1 MKALHSYTLERKAG
15 MNKSNRTENSAVTAR
30 KNTERMGNAPIFPLL
45 LSMAVPGLLGTLTT
59 YLYRTVDQIFVGN
72 FVGRNALGGI
82 SVLSPFNNVVIALTL
97 FITVGGASMLS
108 LAMGR
113 QDFDKANKLFT
124 NIIIQAVGMAAAV
137 SVLFC
142 IFAEPFVGMCGA
154 KEGSQVYDYAVVYLR
169 ITSIGQIL
177 NMLNVGLAAVIRSEG
192 NTKYSMFANMV
203 GAVLNV
209 FLNFLL
215 MVVFPLGIAGAAI
228 ATVGSQLAGA
238 VFSAAYFFSGRS
250 NLKWAGFGVV
260 DIRQMVTIAKMG
272 IAPSIFQMLS
282 FVTNIMI
289 NKSLQHY
296 GDLDPYYSLI
306 GGGELC
312 ISALSVVNTVE
323 QFIISTASGINQAA
337 APVISYNY
345 GRKSF
350 RRVRRAALTSQAM
363 AFAFAVVIWT
373 AMMLAPEFVIQL
385 FSKNDAQLLD
395 YGMMAMRTS
404 KCLALFGG
412 YQMLVSMYFSSIG
425 KPEVATLVS
434 LSRHGIFF
442 IPALIL
448 LPKFFGLMGVLYA
461 TPVSD
466 GCSLIVV
473 TTMYAREMLRLGR
486 LKEGESFDDRSW
498 IARFFSR
505 DKRIYKKSA

>member
-1 MKALHSYTLERKAG
+1 MMEAGNEAEEKRNNKASI
-15 MNKSNRTENSAVTAR
+15 AR
-30 KNTERMGNAPIFPLL
+30 RNTEKMGTAPIFPLL

-82 SVLSPFNNVVIALTL
+82 AVLSPFNNVVIALTL

-108 LAMGR
+108 LSMGR
-113 QDFDKANKLFT
+113 QDYTHANKLFT
-124 NIIIQAVGMAAAV
+124 NIIIQAIGMAAVV
-137 SVLFC
+137 SLIFS
-142 IFAEPFVGMCGA
+142 IFAEPFVGLCGA
-154 KEGSQVYDYAVVYLR
+154 KKGSEVYNYAVVYLR
-169 ITSIGQIL
+169 ITSIGQL
-177 NMLNVGLAAVIRSEG
+177 FNMLNVGLAAIIRSEG

-215 MVVFPLGIAGAAI
+215 MVVFPLGIVGAAV
-228 ATVGSQLAGA
+228 ATVGSQLCGA
-238 VFSAAYFFSGRS
+238 AFSAAYFLRGKS
-250 NLKWAGFGVV
+250 NLKWVGFQVV

-289 NKSLQHY
+289 NKSLQYY
-296 GDLDPYYSLI
+296 GDIDPYYSLI

-337 APVISYNY
+337 APVISFNY
-345 GRKSF
+345 GKKSF
-350 RRVRRAALTSQAM
+350 KRVRRATLTSQGM
-363 AFAFAVVIWT
+363 AFFFAIIIWT
-373 AMMLAPEFVIQL
+373 AMMMAPEFVINL
-385 FSKNDAQLLD
+385 FSKDDSQLLE
-395 YGMMAMRTS
+395 YGVMAMRTS

-425 KPEVATLVS
+425 KPEVATMVS
-434 LSRHGIFF
+434 LSRHGIFL
-442 IPALIL
+442 IPALYI

-473 TTMYAREMLRLGR
+473 TTMYIREMLRLGR

-498 IARFFSR
+498 IAKTFG
-505 DKRIYKKSA
+505 KEKKLEKKSA

>member
-1 MKALHSYTLERKAG
+1 
-15 MNKSNRTENSAVTAR
+15 MNAK
-30 KNTERMGNAPIFPLL
+30 KNTERMGTAPIFPLL

-82 SVLSPFNNVVIALTL
+82 AVLSPFNNVVIALTL

-108 LAMGR
+108 LSMGR

-124 NIIIQAVGMAAAV
+124 NIIIQAIGMAAVV
-137 SVLFC
+137 SLIFS
-142 IFAEPFVGMCGA
+142 IFAEPFVGLCGA
-154 KEGSQVYDYAVVYLR
+154 KPGSEVYGYAVIYLR
-169 ITSIGQIL
+169 ITSIGQL
-177 NMLNVGLAAVIRSEG
+177 FNMLNVGLAAIIRSEG
-192 NTKYSMFANMV
+192 NTKYSMFANMI

-215 MVVFPLGIAGAAI
+215 MVMVPLGIVGAAA

-238 VFSAAYFFSGRS
+238 AFSAAYFLRGKS
-250 NLKWAGFGVV
+250 NLKWAGVRAV
-260 DIRQMVTIAKMG
+260 DIRQMITIAKMG

-289 NKSLQHY
+289 NKSLQYY
-296 GDLDPYYSLI
+296 GDLDAYYSLI

-323 QFIISTASGINQAA
+323 QFITSAASGINQAA
-337 APVISYNY
+337 APIISYNY
-345 GRKSF
+345 GKKSF
-350 RRVRRAALTSQAM
+350 KRVRRAALTSQGM
-363 AFAFAVVIWT
+363 AFFFAAIIWT
-373 AMMLAPEFVIQL
+373 AMMAAPEFVIHL
-385 FSKNDAQLLD
+385 FSKGDEQFME
-395 YGMMAMRTS
+395 YGIMAMRTC

-425 KPEVATLVS
+425 KPEIATMVS

-442 IPALIL
+442 IPALYI
-448 LPKFFGLMGVLYA
+448 LPKYFGLMGVLYA

-466 GCSLIVV
+466 GCSFIVV
-473 TTMYAREMLRLGR
+473 TTMYIREMLRLGR
-486 LKEGESFDDRSW
+486 LKEGEEFDDRSW
-498 IARFFSR
+498 IA
-505 DKRIYKKSA
+505 KKFGKKKNINNEIDVA

>member
-1 MKALHSYTLERKAG
+1 
-15 MNKSNRTENSAVTAR
+15 MNAKR
-30 KNTERMGNAPIFPLL
+30 NTERMGTAPILPLL
-45 LSMAVPGLLGTLTT
+45 LSMAVPGLLGTMTT

-72 FVGRNALGGI
+72 FVGRNALGGV

-108 LAMGR
+108 LSMGR

-124 NIIIQAVGMAAAV
+124 NIIIQAVGMATVV
-137 SVLFC
+137 SLLFS
-142 IFAEPFVGMCGA
+142 IFAEPFVSLCGA
-154 KEGSQVYDYAVVYLR
+154 REGSEVYGYAVTYLR
-169 ITSIGQIL
+169 ITSIGQL
-177 NMLNVGLAAVIRSEG
+177 FNMLNVGLAAIIRSEG
-192 NTKYSMFANMV
+192 NTKYSMFANMI
-203 GAVLNV
+203 GAALNV
-209 FLNFLL
+209 ILNYLL
-215 MVVFPLGIAGAAI
+215 IVVFPMGIAGAAI

-238 VFSAAYFFSGRS
+238 IFSAAYFFRGKS
-250 NLKWAGFGVV
+250 NLRWVGLQVIDMK
-260 DIRQMVTIAKMG
+260 QMLTIAKMG

-323 QFIISTASGINQAA
+323 QFIVSTASGINQAA

-350 RRVRRAALTSQAM
+350 KRVRKATLTSQGM
-363 AFAFAVVIWT
+363 AFVFAAVIWT
-373 AMMLAPEFVIQL
+373 AMMLAPEFVINL
-385 FSKNDAQLLD
+385 FSKNDAQLMD
-395 YGMMAMRTS
+395 YGVMAMRTC

-412 YQMLVSMYFSSIG
+412 YQMLISMYFSSIG
-425 KPEVATLVS
+425 KPEIATLVS

-442 IPALIL
+442 IPALYI
-448 LPKFFGLMGVLYA
+448 LPKYFGLMGVLYA

-473 TTMYAREMLRLGR
+473 TTMYVREMMRLGK
-486 LKEGESFDDRSW
+486 LKEGEDFDDRSW
-498 IARFFSR
+498 VAKRFG
-505 DKRIYKKSA
+505 KKKKTEVNMA

>member
-1 MKALHSYTLERKAG
+1 MSEEIKESNGK
-15 MNKSNRTENSAVTAR
+15 MNTAR
-30 KNTERMGNAPIFPLL
+30 KNTEKMGTAPIFPLL

-108 LAMGR
+108 LSMGR
-113 QDFDKANKLFT
+113 QDYKQANKLFT
-124 NIIIQAVGMAAAV
+124 NIIIQAIAMAAVV
-137 SVLFC
+137 SLIFSV
-142 IFAEPFVGMCGA
+142 FAEPFVGLCGA
-154 KEGSQVYDYAVVYLR
+154 KKGSEVYDYAVIYLR
-169 ITSIGQIL
+169 ITSIGQL
-177 NMLNVGLAAVIRSEG
+177 FNMLNVGLAAIIRSEG
-192 NTKYSMFANMV
+192 NTKYSMFANMI

-215 MVVFPLGIAGAAI
+215 MVVIPLGIAGAAI
-228 ATVGSQLAGA
+228 ATVGSQLCGA
-238 VFSAAYFFSGRS
+238 IFSAAYFIRGKS
-250 NLKWAGFGVV
+250 NLKWVGFKVV
-260 DIRQMVTIAKMG
+260 DVRQMITIAKMG

-282 FVTNIMI
+282 FVTNIMV

-323 QFIISTASGINQAA
+323 QFIVSTASGINQAA
-337 APVISYNY
+337 APVISFNY
-345 GRKSF
+345 GKKSF
-350 RRVRRAALTSQAM
+350 KRVRRSALTSQAM
-363 AFAFAVVIWT
+363 AFAFAIVIWT
-373 AMMLAPEFVIQL
+373 AMMLAPEFVINL
-385 FSKNDAQLLD
+385 FSKDDPQLLE
-395 YGMMAMRTS
+395 YGIMAMRTT

-425 KPEVATLVS
+425 KPEVATMVS
-434 LSRHGIFF
+434 LSRHGIFL
-442 IPALIL
+442 IPALYI
-448 LPKFFGLMGVLYA
+448 LPKYFGLMGVLYA

-466 GCSLIVV
+466 GCSMIVV
-473 TTMYAREMLRLGR
+473 TTMYIREMIRLGK

-498 IARFFSR
+498 IARTFG
-505 DKRIYKKSA
+505 KEKKLEKKSA